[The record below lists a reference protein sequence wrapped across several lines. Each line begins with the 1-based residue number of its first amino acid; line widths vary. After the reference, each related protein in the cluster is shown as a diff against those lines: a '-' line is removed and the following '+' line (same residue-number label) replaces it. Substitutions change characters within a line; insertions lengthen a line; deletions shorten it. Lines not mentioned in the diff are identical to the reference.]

1 VRRKLLIR
9 ASALT
14 AALAIFALT
23 WLAVGVRPWQAE
35 AKALPDPRLP
45 ALQAREGRLSQEAE
59 DVRQAVK
66 ERWATYR
73 RHLRQRKQ
81 AIAAAER
88 RHRREL
94 RQARLAAAAAAAA
107 ASAPTI
113 VAVSAPSVSV
123 VSLPP
128 VTQTRTS

>member
-1 VRRKLLIR
+1 MRRKLLIR

-45 ALQAREGRLSQEAE
+45 ALLAREGRLCQEAE
-59 DVRQAVK
+59 DVRQA
-66 ERWATYR
+66 
-73 RHLRQRKQ
+73 
-81 AIAAAER
+81 
-88 RHRREL
+88 
-94 RQARLAAAAAAAA
+94 RLAAAAA